1 MVKLSLK
8 IYLLANLA
16 VVMLLAAMAIPDL
29 SEIETVF
36 IVALVSFIITLPVIP
51 ALLLIFWLLGK
62 AKQNIFIKWIWLLAS
77 IAACATIPT
86 FLFESGRF
94 ALSGSFF
101 RFSLLAAYLGVLFQV
116 IPIHQYLINSYGK
129 ENPETV

>member
-16 VVMLLAAMAIPDL
+16 LVMLLAAMALPDW
-29 SEIETVF
+29 SEIDFVF

-51 ALLLIFWLLGK
+51 ALLLVFWLIGK
-62 AKQNIFIKWIWLLAS
+62 SKHNIFIKWIWLLAS
-77 IAACATIPT
+77 IAVCAFIPI
-86 FLFESGRF
+86 LLWESGQF
-94 ALSGSFF
+94 TLSGILF